1 MERILFYKY
10 NNNFNV
16 INKALPQPV
25 EIQGVLLSN
34 ISVLTPTIQIR
45 FTESFSFNYCYLE
58 TFQRYYFVESVDYQG
73 DKATLRLQLDVLKT
87 YENEILATI
96 ATRVNSGL
104 LSSYS
109 TTYDTTPRKE
119 TLQFPNKNLLNAN
132 GCYVLAIYDDNN
144 VKYYTLSAQS
154 LQDFAA
160 VKLASELGGHYQY
173 IDLSKFVKNIR
184 RYFVEP
190 QTFTTIRECNEISLG
205 YNSITDIEAAEIEN
219 ATKRLNFGEIL
230 LPRVNNTTIDNKSK
244 FELFLPPFSERLTL
258 DNTLLGER
266 INLVCDFTP
275 ENEKARFAVLVD
287 SQEVE
292 SKEVVICNN
301 FIYQSIDYY
310 AYLSENKQLLADNL
324 EPFVKMTYYQDLNA
338 PIIPPID
345 YNNRAQIGSFSG
357 RCAFV
362 DIDIISTETMLA
374 SEQQK
379 IYSLLKNEIFI
390 I

>member
-45 FTESFSFNYCYLE
+45 FSESFSFNYCYLE

-87 YENEILATI
+87 YENEILSTI

-119 TLQFPNKNLLNAN
+119 VLQFPNKNLLSAN
-132 GCYVLAIYDDNN
+132 GCYVLAIYDNN
-144 VKYYTLSAQS
+144 AVKYYALSDTA
-154 LQDFAA
+154 LQDFAG
-160 VKLASELGGHYQY
+160 VKLASEDYQY
-173 IDLSKFVKNIR
+173 NSLSRYIKNIR

-190 QTFTTIRECNEISLG
+190 QTFTAIRECNEIDLG
-205 YNSITDIEAAEIEN
+205 YNSITDIEATEIEN
-219 ATKRLNFGEIL
+219 TTKRLNFGSLI
-230 LPRVNNTTIDNKSK
+230 LPRINNTTIDNKSK
-244 FELFLPPFSERLTL
+244 FELFLPPFSEHLTL
-258 DNTLLGER
+258 DNTLLGEQ

-275 ENEKARFAVLVD
+275 EREKARFAVLVD
-287 SQEVE
+287 GQEVDN
-292 SKEVVICNN
+292 KEITICND
-301 FIYQSIDYY
+301 FIYQNIDCY

-324 EPFVKMTYYQDLNA
+324 EPFIKMTYYQDLNA
-338 PIIPPID
+338 PATPPID

-357 RCAFV
+357 RCAFT
-362 DIDIISTETMLA
+362 DIDIISRETMLA

-379 IYSLLKNEIFI
+379 LYSLLKNEVFI